1 MNIEKVYG
9 KKTITDLEQEY
20 EDLSLIELVK
30 MNFTLKA
37 HTQAVVQLIKKKKE
51 VKLKLLIIPMKKER
65 RSNSG

>member
-37 HTQAVVQLIKKKKE
+37 HPQAVVQLIKKKKGGKVKTVNYTYEKRKE
-51 VKLKLLIIPMKKER
+51 VQ
-65 RSNSG
+65 

>member
-30 MNFTLKA
+30 MN
-37 HTQAVVQLIKKKKE
+37 
-51 VKLKLLIIPMKKER
+51 LL
-65 RSNSG
+65 